1 MVFELFLLLSPQG
14 LFLGDYLFFV
24 PDSVL
29 ASMSDGF
36 SFLYQLSTIHH
47 GWLTMDLHF
56 KNRRKMQGLVQD
68 APADKPAASSK
79 KVGGRRA
86 HVAHHLTH
94 ANVPSAYSMADGNQA
109 RAAIIQE
116 AIKNIVMDNKN
127 HASRSPDPAAKR
139 QKISASTPTLL
150 CFGTEV
156 MTQSQAG
163 FDVAN
168 WATMDIRQ
176 ANGIFPQ
183 DLQSPCPTHEARI
196 AQDGGTGRETHENK
210 SRMLGTAATA
220 SVDIPEYFDSAHDVL
235 HAMCGSRHDLVDQLA
250 LNTTASQS
258 VPDSPS
264 SDTSTQ
270 PLSRGET
277 PWPQHGEAMPSEII
291 SLRLERDALRSAWEM
306 SRMREESSL
315 QMLQELRSQLL
326 EAYRIMGR
334 GVFA

>member
-1 MVFELFLLLSPQG
+1 MRPRFTKESLEKHKEQETTLTHG
-14 LFLGDYLFFV
+14 
-24 PDSVL
+24 
-29 ASMSDGF
+29 MRTT
-36 SFLYQLSTIHH
+36 LY
-47 GWLTMDLHF
+47 
-56 KNRRKMQGLVQD
+56 KMQGLVKD
-68 APADKPAASSK
+68 APATKAAASSK
-79 KVGGRRA
+79 KVRGRRA
-86 HVAHHLTH
+86 HVAQHLTR

-127 HASRSPDPAAKR
+127 HASRCSDPAAKR
-139 QKISASTPTLL
+139 QKISPSSTEIAEPHFL

-163 FDVAN
+163 FDFAN
-168 WATMDIRQ
+168 WAAMDIRQ
-176 ANGIFPQ
+176 ANGISPQ
-183 DLQSPCPTHEARI
+183 DLQNPCPTHEARI

-250 LNTTASQS
+250 LNTTASPSQS
-258 VPDSPS
+258 HDQPFLRHVVIVPDSPS

-291 SLRLERDALRSAWEM
+291 SLRLERDALRSALEM

>member
-1 MVFELFLLLSPQG
+1 MNG
-14 LFLGDYLFFV
+14 
-24 PDSVL
+24 
-29 ASMSDGF
+29 MRTT
-36 SFLYQLSTIHH
+36 LY
-47 GWLTMDLHF
+47 
-56 KNRRKMQGLVQD
+56 KMQGLVQD

-86 HVAHHLTH
+86 HVAQHLTR

-116 AIKNIVMDNKN
+116 AIKNIVLDNKN
-127 HASRSPDPAAKR
+127 HASRCPDPAVKR
-139 QKISASTPTLL
+139 QKISASSTEFADPPLL

-163 FDVAN
+163 FDFAN
-168 WATMDIRQ
+168 WAAMDIRQ

-210 SRMLGTAATA
+210 SRMLGAA
-220 SVDIPEYFDSAHDVL
+220 SVDIPEYSDSAHDVL
-235 HAMCGSRHDLVDQLA
+235 HAMCGSRHALVDQLA
-250 LNTTASQS
+250 LNTTASPSQS
-258 VPDSPS
+258 HDQPFLRHVVIVPDSPS

-291 SLRLERDALRSAWEM
+291 SLRLERDALRSALEM